1 MPERGTEQHRSE
13 HDERERAEH
22 RSRLLQEV
30 HDLVRAPAQQPAEHH
45 PAGER
50 RDEPG
55 AAERRRDAVGERRS
69 CDRADLEP
77 RRIDG
82 AQALRR
88 EHGGSRGRPRDRPG
102 QEPVADLLQD
112 RPEATVSTRAR
123 HPGEVHSGE
132 PLPRSKDRGDTPTW

>member
-82 AQALRR
+82 AERCA
-88 EHGGSRGRPRDRPG
+88 
-102 QEPVADLLQD
+102 A
-112 RPEATVSTRAR
+112 STAAAAAAPAIAPAR
-123 HPGEVHSGE
+123 SP
-132 PLPRSKDRGDTPTW
+132 